1 MVDIF
6 FKNGLYY
13 IGLYRTNFRFWAG
26 PLLRA
31 VQYWDWKK
39 IEFAAK
45 RGDGR
50 YHSLT
55 LEKFYRCCRIWQCWR
70 QCICWYCCPAGGG
83 HRVLAVR
90 TVFFIYLVCVL
101 GVTLLPVLANLP
113 KLAGNH
119 YALME
124 LEPFRDLRNGY
135 GNAARQLSLNVVM
148 TVPFGFLWPLVRR
161 KHGLCRA
168 VLAALL
174 LSLCIEL
181 LQPLLTTNRTSDITD
196 VIANTAGGLVGYLL
210 FLPFGSRLLHLC
222 GAEDRPRN
230 LDEMPASADNAKNGE
245 GENQDKF

>member
-1 MVDIF
+1 MLPDLAVLAAVYLLVLLPRWR
-6 FKNGLYY
+6 GL
-13 IGLYRTNFRFWAG
+13 
-26 PLLRA
+26 
-31 VQYWDWKK
+31 
-39 IEFAAK
+39 
-45 RGDGR
+45 
-50 YHSLT
+50 
-55 LEKFYRCCRIWQCWR
+55 
-70 QCICWYCCPAGGG
+70 G
-83 HRVLAVR
+83 HCVLAVR

-161 KHGLCRA
+161 KRGLCRA

-181 LQPLLTTNRTSDITD
+181 LQPLLTTNRTSGITN

-230 LDEMPASADNAKNGE
+230 VDKMPASADNAKNGE
-245 GENQDKF
+245 GENRDKF

>member
-1 MVDIF
+1 MLPDLAVLAAVYLLALLPRWR
-6 FKNGLYY
+6 GL
-13 IGLYRTNFRFWAG
+13 
-26 PLLRA
+26 
-31 VQYWDWKK
+31 
-39 IEFAAK
+39 
-45 RGDGR
+45 
-50 YHSLT
+50 
-55 LEKFYRCCRIWQCWR
+55 
-70 QCICWYCCPAGGG
+70 G
-83 HRVLAVR
+83 HCVLAVR

-148 TVPFGFLWPLVRR
+148 TVPFGFLWPL
-161 KHGLCRA
+161 
-168 VLAALL
+168 L

-230 LDEMPASADNAKNGE
+230 VDEMPASADDAKNGE

>member
-1 MVDIF
+1 MLPDLAVLAAVYLLVLLPRWR
-6 FKNGLYY
+6 GL
-13 IGLYRTNFRFWAG
+13 
-26 PLLRA
+26 
-31 VQYWDWKK
+31 
-39 IEFAAK
+39 
-45 RGDGR
+45 
-50 YHSLT
+50 
-55 LEKFYRCCRIWQCWR
+55 
-70 QCICWYCCPAGGG
+70 G
-83 HRVLAVR
+83 HCVLAVR

-119 YALME
+119 YA
-124 LEPFRDLRNGY
+124 
-135 GNAARQLSLNVVM
+135 ARQLSLNVVM

-161 KHGLCRA
+161 KRGLCRA

-230 LDEMPASADNAKNGE
+230 VDEMPASADDAKNGE

>member
-1 MVDIF
+1 MLPDLAVLAAVYLLVLLPRWR
-6 FKNGLYY
+6 GL
-13 IGLYRTNFRFWAG
+13 
-26 PLLRA
+26 
-31 VQYWDWKK
+31 
-39 IEFAAK
+39 
-45 RGDGR
+45 
-50 YHSLT
+50 
-55 LEKFYRCCRIWQCWR
+55 
-70 QCICWYCCPAGGG
+70 G
-83 HRVLAVR
+83 HCVLAVR

-161 KHGLCRA
+161 KRGLCRA

-181 LQPLLTTNRTSDITD
+181 VQPLLPTARMSDITD
-196 VIANTAGGLVGYLL
+196 LICNTAGGLIGYGLY
-210 FLPFGSRLLHLC
+210 
-222 GAEDRPRN
+222 RPWKKT
-230 LDEMPASADNAKNGE
+230 LGCWM
-245 GENQDKF
+245 

>member
-1 MVDIF
+1 MLPDLAVLAAVYLLALLPRWR
-6 FKNGLYY
+6 GL
-13 IGLYRTNFRFWAG
+13 
-26 PLLRA
+26 
-31 VQYWDWKK
+31 
-39 IEFAAK
+39 
-45 RGDGR
+45 
-50 YHSLT
+50 
-55 LEKFYRCCRIWQCWR
+55 
-70 QCICWYCCPAGGG
+70 G
-83 HRVLAVR
+83 HCVLAVR

-161 KHGLCRA
+161 KRGLCRA

-210 FLPFGSRLLHLC
+210 CPLV
-222 GAEDRPRN
+222 
-230 LDEMPASADNAKNGE
+230 PASCISAARKIVREMWTKCRRVRTMRRMEKAKIRINFSG
-245 GENQDKF
+245 

>member
-1 MVDIF
+1 M
-6 FKNGLYY
+6 
-13 IGLYRTNFRFWAG
+13 
-26 PLLRA
+26 
-31 VQYWDWKK
+31 
-39 IEFAAK
+39 
-45 RGDGR
+45 
-50 YHSLT
+50 
-55 LEKFYRCCRIWQCWR
+55 
-70 QCICWYCCPAGGG
+70 
-83 HRVLAVR
+83 
-90 TVFFIYLVCVL
+90 L

-161 KHGLCRA
+161 KRGLCRA

-230 LDEMPASADNAKNGE
+230 VDKMPASADNAKNGE
-245 GENQDKF
+245 GENRDKF

>member
-1 MVDIF
+1 MGDTTVWPW
-6 FKNGLYY
+6 KNF
-13 IGLYRTNFRFWAG
+13 TDAAG
-26 PLLRA
+26 S
-31 VQYWDWKK
+31 
-39 IEFAAK
+39 
-45 RGDGR
+45 G
-50 YHSLT
+50 S
-55 LEKFYRCCRIWQCWR
+55 
-70 QCICWYCCPAGGG
+70 AGGSVSAG
-83 HRVLAVR
+83 TAAPLEGTGTLR
-90 TVFFIYLVCVL
+90 TGSPDGFFIYLVCVL

-161 KHGLCRA
+161 KRGLCRA

-210 FLPFGSRLLHLC
+210 FLPFGSHLLHLC

-230 LDEMPASADNAKNGE
+230 VDEMPASADNAKNGE
-245 GENQDKF
+245 GEDQDKF